1 MEPRRF
7 TNILI
12 AEGATVRD
20 AIEAIDAGAVE
31 IALAVGD
38 DRRLLGTVSD
48 GDVRRALL
56 RGTQLDDPVAPIIH
70 REPITATQGARPDLL
85 LRLMAEHSIE
95 QIPLLDADEHAV
107 DVASIRE
114 LVARPSDTPAVI
126 MAGGQGLRLRPLT
139 DEMPKPM
146 LPVGGRPLLETIVEQ
161 VRDAGFEKLFVA
173 VNYRA
178 DVIEEHF
185 GDGRRHGVD
194 IEYVREDQQL
204 GSAGALRL
212 MRGKLDRPFLV
223 MNADLL
229 TRVNLSSLMR
239 FHEQEGNLVT
249 VGVRQYQLQVPY
261 GVVEVTGTEVTALRE
276 KPSLSFF
283 VNAGI
288 YAASPEAVSLLPSDR
303 DEVHMTDVVDAAL
316 AAGRRVGS
324 FPVREFWLDIGQLS
338 DYERAHGDHET
349 HFVLP

>member
-12 AEGATVRD
+12 AEEATVRE

-31 IALAVGD
+31 IALAVD
-38 DRRLLGTVSD
+38 ADRRLLGTISD

-56 RGTQLDDPVAPIIH
+56 RGGSLDDDAAPIVH
-70 REPITATQGARPDLL
+70 RDPVTAPLGTKPDSL
-85 LRLMAEHSIE
+85 LRLMAERGVE
-95 QIPLLDADEHAV
+95 QIPLLDAEER
-107 DVASIRE
+107 VADLVFIRE
-114 LVARPSDTPAVI
+114 LVGRPSDAPVVI
-126 MAGGQGLRLRPLT
+126 MAGGQGERLRPLT
-139 DEMPKPM
+139 DDTPKPM

-161 VRDAGFEKLFVA
+161 VRDAGFQKLFVA

-178 DVIEEHF
+178 EVIEEHF
-185 GDGRRHGVD
+185 GDGSAHGVD
-194 IEYVREDQQL
+194 IEYIREDARL

-212 MRGKLDRPFLV
+212 MSERLERPFLV

-229 TRVNLSSLMR
+229 TRVSLSSLMR
-239 FHEQEGNLVT
+239 FHVEEGNLVT
-249 VGVRQYQLQVPY
+249 VGVRRYELQVPY
-261 GVVEVTGTEVTALRE
+261 GVVDLRGTEVSALRE

-303 DEVHMTDVVDAAL
+303 DEVHMTDVVEAAL